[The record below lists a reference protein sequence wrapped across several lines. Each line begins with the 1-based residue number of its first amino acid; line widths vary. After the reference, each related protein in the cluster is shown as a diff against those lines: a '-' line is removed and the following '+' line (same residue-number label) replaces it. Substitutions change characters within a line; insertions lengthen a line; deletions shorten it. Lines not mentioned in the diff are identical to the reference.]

1 MKRSFSFVSLSE
13 TSVVVAGVGFI
24 AATYGL
30 VRLAYG
36 LFLPDVQADL
46 GLSASLAGMVS
57 SGSSLVYCGAALV
70 GLLLGGRGVRRQVTA
85 AAVSA
90 VVGVWGMAAAGDV
103 VWFAVAAIV
112 GSAGAGLASPAL
124 VTIVGRSVAVGRVG
138 RAQSVVNAGTGPGVV
153 GAGVLA
159 LVVLPEWRMAWW
171 VVGAV
176 TAVIAVALLAA
187 DRGTGS
193 APTTV
198 STRMDSAW
206 LRAHAAPAVAAVL
219 MGAGS
224 SAVWTYGRGV
234 LVDAG
239 VVGER
244 GSVGAW
250 VLLGVGATT
259 VIATSGAM
267 SRLAPRS
274 AWIVTCGVLVVSIA
288 ALGVGREQIVTALV
302 ACACFGWG
310 FTAATSALIA
320 WSARID
326 RAGAAQGTALLFVS
340 LVLGQAVGSAALGGM
355 VGSMGYA
362 AAFVLAAGL
371 CAAAVVPAV
380 LRQRAVPR
388 DDVRSDSPRGAVRCD
403 GARERRTPPRRRR
416 TRTSAFGFG

>member
-1 MKRSFSFVSLSE
+1 MLSG
-13 TSVVVAGVGFI
+13 VAFI

-36 LFLPDVQADL
+36 LFLPDVQADIGMSSGVA
-46 GLSASLAGMVS
+46 GLVS
-57 SGSSLVYCGAALV
+57 SGSSLFYCVAAVAGLV
-70 GLLLGGRGVRRQVTA
+70 LGGRGARGQVA
-85 AAVSA
+85 VAAVSG
-90 VVGVWGMAAAGDV
+90 VVGVWGMAAADGV
-103 VWFAVAAIV
+103 AWFAVSAIV

-124 VTIVGRSVAVGRVG
+124 VTIVGRSVAPDRVS

-159 LVVLPEWRMAWW
+159 LVVLPEWRTAWW
-171 VVGAV
+171 VVGAA

-224 SAVWTYGRGV
+224 SAMWTYGRGV

-274 AWIVTCGVLVVSIA
+274 AWTVTCGVLVVSVA

-355 VGSMGYA
+355 VGTLGYA

-403 GARERRTPPRRRR
+403 GARKRRTPPRRHR
-416 TRTSAFGFG
+416 TRTGAFGFG